1 MLSRLLGIFLLLSA
15 NLAVAACPPPPAQP
29 SKEEVQQAARRAQDH
44 GFLWRISK
52 DGRDSYLYG
61 TIHVAKFDW
70 MFPGPQV
77 MRAIMGADIVALEL
91 DLSDA
96 DIRKRMAAGMATPPA
111 IPLPEA
117 LVQRMRKQA
126 EASCVPYESI
136 SALSGEMQVMLLTVM
151 EGRLDGLE
159 AAYAVDA
166 VLAGV
171 GHGAKKSVVSLETPE
186 SQMTVLKPKD
196 EAELVAFVE
205 IGLGEMEQ
213 GKSRRLLKRM
223 ATVWAE
229 SDYAELGRYE
239 EWCECLGTAVE
250 RELMNKLLDGRN
262 PQMAERID
270 ELHKSGKKVF
280 AAVGSLHMFGTT
292 ALPSLMQQ
300 RGYRVERVEFD
311 HH

>member
-1 MLSRLLGIFLLLSA
+1 MLSRLLGILLLLSA

-52 DGRDSYLYG
+52 DGHDSYLYG

-77 MRAIMGADIVALEL
+77 MRAIMGADVVALEL

-96 DIRKRMAAGMATPPA
+96 DIRKRMATGMATPPA

-117 LVQRMRKQA
+117 LVRRIRKQA

-136 SALSGEMQVMLLTVM
+136 AALSGEMQVMLLTVM

-186 SQMTVLKPKD
+186 LQMTVLKPKD
-196 EAELVAFVE
+196 EAELLAFVE
-205 IGLGEMEQ
+205 VGLDEMEQ

-239 EWCECLGTAVE
+239 EWCECLGTDVE
-250 RELMNKLLDGRN
+250 REMMNKLLDGRN

-280 AAVGSLHMFGTT
+280 AAVGSLHMFGNT
-292 ALPSLMQQ
+292 ALPLLMQQ

-311 HH
+311 RH

>member
-292 ALPSLMQQ
+292 ALPLLMQQ
-300 RGYRVERVEFD
+300 RGYRVERVEFN